1 MQAKAKA
8 TSEGPG
14 AKPLNA
20 DQAKKLA
27 ALPSLRAHVDALEAA
42 AAAARAAAAAAGVAL
57 AK

>member
-8 TSEGPG
+8 ASEGPG

-42 AAAARAAAAAAGVAL
+42 AAAARAAAAAGVAL